1 MKVARLIPCP
11 QADLLNIIL
20 RLLLNL
26 SFDRD
31 IRAQIIRI
39 GLLPK
44 LVDLIDDENQR
55 LICLCLLYHLSMDDR
70 TKGYFT
76 YTKCNQQL
84 MKMIIDCKEERLEPE
99 VIALAINLALNPGC
113 AEQLCDYKHGKGLKL
128 LMKRAYKYKDSLIM
142 KMIRNISS
150 HASPD
155 IKSQF
160 ISYVGPLGET
170 LVTEKDE
177 VFLTEVVGTLAN
189 LTIPDI
195 DYQALMD
202 EYGLVEWIKSKL
214 KPNSADVELTLNVV
228 VLVGTLCA
236 DDACA
241 EVLAKSDIIQILI
254 ELLHAQQEDDEIV
267 LQICYVFYQLC
278 FHKSTRNVIIKKTE
292 APAYLI
298 DLMQDKNKE
307 VRRVCDM
314 TLEII
319 SECDPD
325 WASRIKLARFRN
337 HNQTWLETIEG
348 QQVSYEDDEPTP
360 INNTGP
366 YGFDP
371 MAFGDQDDYLDQFG
385 YNDADGRESPDMNHW
400 NSINSGGEMDI
411 DSKPFLKPEPT
422 NTNNRNTNRSGTN
435 NTIMKRRGVYE

>member
-1 MKVARLIPCP
+1 MKVARLVPSSQP
-11 QADLLNIIL
+11 DLLNIIL

-31 IRAQIIRI
+31 IRAQIVRI

-44 LVDLIDDENQR
+44 LVDLIEDDNQR

-70 TKGYFT
+70 TKAYFT

-84 MKMIIDCKEERLEPE
+84 MKLIIDCKEDSLEPE
-99 VIALAINLALNPGC
+99 IIALAINLALNSGC
-113 AEQLCDYKHGKGLKL
+113 AEQLCEYKHGKGLKL
-128 LMKRAYKYKDSLIM
+128 LMKRAYKNKDSLIM

-155 IKSQF
+155 IKNQF
-160 ISYVGPLGET
+160 IAFVGPLGET
-170 LVTEKDE
+170 LVTENDE
-177 VFLTEVVGTLAN
+177 AFLTEVVGTLAN

-195 DYQALMD
+195 DYLALMS
-202 EYGLVEWIKSKL
+202 EYGLVDWIKSKL
-214 KPNSADVELTLNVV
+214 KPDSANDELSLNVV

-241 EVLAKSDIIQILI
+241 EVLAKSGIIQILI

-278 FHKSTRNVIIKKTE
+278 FHKSTRNVIIKKTD

-319 SECDPD
+319 SECDPE
-325 WASRIKLARFRN
+325 WASRIKVARFRN
-337 HNQTWLETIEG
+337 HNQAWLEAIEG
-348 QQVSYEDDEPTP
+348 QQVSYEDDDEPSP
-360 INNTGP
+360 VNNAGG
-366 YGFDP
+366 YGFDS
-371 MAFGDQDDYLDQFG
+371 MAFGGGDQDEYLDPFAYDDG
-385 YNDADGRESPDMNHW
+385 YPLDGRESPDVNHW
-400 NSINSGGEMDI
+400 NSINSGGDMDI
-411 DSKPFLKPEPT
+411 DREPYT
-422 NTNNRNTNRSGTN
+422 YMRDDYMNMDIDAADFT
-435 NTIMKRRGVYE
+435 